1 MRDPFDL
8 DEPVYD
14 WCLRLHAEAGR
25 HLGVRSVLHHVP
37 EQVAQ
42 ADIFVFNRLARGPSF
57 LPQYFVFDACGARC
71 RSVVAGAAFRGD
83 ARRARL
89 LRELGAV
96 PDDQPGLATL
106 LALDLLKG
114 RRIAFSAGEA
124 AGPDAVD
131 LAQGL
136 AVFLA
141 AVRRRMAGGDTA
153 GLEHWVDTLG
163 LPSLQR
169 LRERAARPV
178 TVVPAHITCHPRH
191 VAHDVPGHL
200 AARLAGRHS
209 TLDTGAV
216 TDDAALFLGAT
227 GLDVRLGEP
236 LRVETAW
243 RWAEHR
249 AAAVLA
255 RELPAPGAAFAPEYR
270 TRSALRRWAARRLD
284 AAGRGLRE
292 RIADE
297 IRRGA
302 TVDASQLAARLLL
315 LARER
320 GSHLME
326 RARLARLV
334 YLAAKKLQAQAGV
347 HLHQDLRDPQRY
359 RPLADGESSA
369 LDALLEAAA
378 AGGDLALDGT
388 WIRLAG
394 RQDAPVL
401 ADVAAA
407 IAPLPDVEQAVRA
420 AWDAHDALT
429 PQAQGALAFDDLRA
443 EHAWDR
449 RQFSRPAHRAINARE
464 SATADASPFL
474 LHPARPRAV
483 GVLLAHGFLS
493 SPAEM
498 RPLAERLRQAD
509 FRVLGVRLKG
519 HGTSPWDLRE
529 RCWQDWLASV
539 AQGYATLG
547 AWCDRICV
555 VGFSTGAALA
565 LAHAATRPAG
575 LRGVVACSTPI
586 HFRNSQ
592 MRYVPLVHGANR
604 LVAWASSGEG
614 PMPFRRNDPEHPDIN
629 YRHMPLRGLHE
640 LTRMVGHVRDCLPDV
655 RCPALILQAT
665 EDHVVDPRSAQHVY
679 EHIGSHDKT
688 LHWIPSRR
696 HGIVHG
702 DIGDTHARIVEF
714 AQRL

>member
-1 MRDPFDL
+1 MRDPFEL
-8 DEPVYD
+8 DAPVYD
-14 WCLRLHAEAGR
+14 WCLRLHAAAGR
-25 HLGVRSVLHHVP
+25 RLGVHSVVHHDP
-37 EQVAQ
+37 AQVAQ
-42 ADIFVFNRLARGPSF
+42 GDIFVFNHLTHGPSF

-83 ARRARL
+83 ARHARL
-89 LRELGAV
+89 LGELGAV
-96 PDDQPGLATL
+96 PDDHPGLATL
-106 LALDLLKG
+106 LAVDLLKG
-114 RRIAFSAGEA
+114 RRIVYVVGDA

-131 LAQGL
+131 LAVGL
-136 AVFLA
+136 TVFLA
-141 AVRRRMAGGDTA
+141 AVRRRLASGETA
-153 GLEHWVDTLG
+153 MLEHWVDTLG
-163 LPSLQR
+163 LPSVQR
-169 LRERAARPV
+169 LCERAARPV
-178 TVVPAHITCHPRH
+178 KVVPAHITAHPGQL
-191 VAHDVPGHL
+191 AHGALRYL
-200 AARLAGRHS
+200 AARMSGRLSAPGTESVAGDS
-209 TLDTGAV
+209 
-216 TDDAALFLGAT
+216 ALFVGAA
-227 GLDVRLGEP
+227 GFDVRLGEP
-236 LRVETAW
+236 LRVDATW

-249 AAAVLA
+249 AEAVLA
-255 RELPAPGAAFAPEYR
+255 RQLPTLDAAFAPEYSAR
-270 TRSALRRWAARRLD
+270 TALRRWAARRLD

-292 RIADE
+292 RIAGE

-302 TVDASQLAARLLL
+302 TVGASQLAARLLL

-320 GSHLME
+320 GSHPIE

-334 YLAAKKLQAQAGV
+334 YLAAKKLQAQTGV
-347 HLHQDLRDPQRY
+347 HLHRGLRDPQLY
-359 RPLADGESSA
+359 RPLADGESTA

-378 AGGDLALDGT
+378 ASGDLVLDGT

-394 RQDAPVL
+394 RQGSPVL
-401 ADVAAA
+401 SDTAAA

-420 AWDAHDALT
+420 AWDELDALT
-429 PQAQGALAFDDLRA
+429 THAQGALAFEDLLV

-449 RQFSRPAHRAINARE
+449 RQFSQPAHRAINARE

-474 LHPARPRAV
+474 LHPARPHGV

-539 AQGYATLG
+539 AQGYGILG

-575 LRGVVACSTPI
+575 LAGVVACSTPI
-586 HFRNSQ
+586 HFRNRK
-592 MRYVPLVHGANR
+592 MLYVPLVHGTNR
-604 LVAWASSGEG
+604 LVGWASNGEG
-614 PMPFRRNDPEHPDIN
+614 PMPFRPNDPEHPDIN
-629 YRHMPLRGLHE
+629 YRHMPVRGLHE
-640 LTRMVGHVRDCLPDV
+640 LTRMVEHVRDCLPDV

-665 EDHVVDPRSAQHVY
+665 DDHVVDPRSARHVH
-679 EHIGSHDKT
+679 EHIGSRDKT
-688 LHWIPSRR
+688 LHWIPTHR

-714 AQRL
+714 TQRL